1 MIRRSFR
8 ATVVLAMPAVA
19 SLVLLP
25 SAGCAG
31 RMAAGA
37 LARKAV
43 SSSSDGAREVRHETM
58 ADAHAAFYSALNG
71 VCMGSAD
78 GMETVWSHGTD
89 ASDFGPDGRSH
100 LGWNAVIEQFRK
112 EAAMKMGGTVTCED
126 VRMVEGDSFG
136 FTTCT
141 EVGKGMVID
150 GKPTEL
156 RFRSTNVFRKESGGW
171 KLVHHHTDR
180 AASMAGG
187 AGPTTGR

>member
-1 MIRRSFR
+1 MRSCPCI
-8 ATVVLAMPAVA
+8 AALVA
-19 SLVLLP
+19 CALLGSVSVP
-25 SAGCAG
+25 GCAG

-71 VCMGSAD
+71 VCMGSAE

-126 VRMVEGDSFG
+126 VRMVEGAAFG

-156 RFRSTNVFRKESGGW
+156 RFRSTNVFRRESNGW

-180 AASMAGG
+180 AASMAGASG
-187 AGPTTGR
+187 AVNGR